1 MAFLSINR
9 NSLCHCQNQSMDT
22 TQNDQ
27 NSNSS
32 SLSKL
37 YIQKLK
43 CQYHPNRMQQ
53 KQIKCKIEFQHDTD
67 TNTDT
72 DQESSSSSS
81 QLSEGYHQQHEQG
94 IETETDI
101 DSTSSCSSSSQLS
114 EGYHQQHQGIET
126 DECQIEGLTQHSLQ
140 DANLSLSVSEGPST
154 FRNCKYKEICRN
166 HNVKQIDIDG
176 YSLLKRNIEPFSDT
190 ESSEEQNK
198 FVAKGRFDELFEF
211 FMRNVNS
218 ELYWNINNDLKQDSE
233 TNDVLNMQKEMKDA
247 ESELIEKKE
256 NKKDTIYLSEN
267 IANAESIEDEAPKN
281 NHWKKYQHDEEI
293 QNYIQIMSSI
303 MNSKRVQML
312 LALFLLAKYRQDYQL

>member
-37 YIQKLK
+37 YIQKLE

-81 QLSEGYHQQHEQG
+81 QLSEGYHQQH
-94 IETETDI
+94 
-101 DSTSSCSSSSQLS
+101 
-114 EGYHQQHQGIET
+114 QGIET

-140 DANLSLSVSEGPST
+140 DANLSASEGPST

-198 FVAKGRFDELFEF
+198 FVAKRRFDELFEF